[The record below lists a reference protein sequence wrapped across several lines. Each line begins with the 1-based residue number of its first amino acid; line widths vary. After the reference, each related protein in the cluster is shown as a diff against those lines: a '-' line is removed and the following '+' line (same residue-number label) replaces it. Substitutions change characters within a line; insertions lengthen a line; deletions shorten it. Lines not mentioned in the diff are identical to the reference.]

1 MSAFDFLGRGHGDHT
16 GLDALLATSFGS
28 RARCHR
34 LRAAVEAG
42 TYRPD
47 ARRVAEAMLSGP
59 CADFFQVQMGEIPL
73 AS

>member
-1 MSAFDFLGRGHGDHT
+1 
-16 GLDALLATSFGS
+16 SFGS
-28 RARCHR
+28 RGRCQR